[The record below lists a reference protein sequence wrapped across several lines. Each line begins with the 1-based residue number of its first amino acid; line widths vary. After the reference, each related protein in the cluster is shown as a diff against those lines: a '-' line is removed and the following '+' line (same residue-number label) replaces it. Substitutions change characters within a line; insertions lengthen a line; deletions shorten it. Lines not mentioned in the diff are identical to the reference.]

1 MGLLGELFGKNKDE
15 EPQLTIK
22 SSSSQN
28 RRGRGAGVEN
38 IDLQEELEER
48 QKAYNDYRNK
58 MLSGEL
64 GSSFGAGKGQ
74 EQLNELTRLDNLVKE
89 TQTKI
94 DGRDERNLGIGAG
107 LGALSGL
114 GAITAGELAA
124 QRDVGG
130 SGTLGGNQQ
139 RQKPSKAEPTTPSSF
154 VPDNTLPPQMIDED
168 DIRTE
173 QIDAPIDGVPRP
185 PTTATNLGGTPSS
198 VGEQNLSNIGNIFG
212 GAGGGDKGNLLDRIG
227 QRAAQM
233 AEEMAGISPEDID
246 RSSNLK
252 SSTDETR
259 PNNDLET
266 TQEHHEA
273 IEATTIQDETLDFK
287 HLGGSRTNFDTNF
300 IGYVLKEFSK
310 KAINTMASKATGLDE
325 GWTNLLIEPAV
336 NTAPELYRLL
346 RDGLTSDYKRL
357 DIHDKQQSL
366 TAPTLPLIIV
376 ILYLYVLDRS
386 VDFKIDFNF
395 IEGYFIKKVLKDYFN
410 FNDEL
415 VNYGMDIISN
425 IPNEL
430 ATAYNK
436 QKGSRENIITRN
448 EVNAITK
455 FIQYINIEY
464 FKRFKK
470 TLKDELFNFENK
482 QSLFLY
488 EMLETLGSSPTLFE
502 ISSGFSTINN
512 LITEM
517 VANPYLL
524 VQLIALIYDQNENKN
539 LSSSDV
545 LSRGKVD
552 KYIYYYSD
560 LKGGVKEDLK
570 VSVLKNIALD
580 MNKRGKVDGM
590 SVIENNDKVA
600 LYNYKG
606 RYYLAFRGTDTKD
619 EKDIRSG
626 FLNFGGKDLLNN
638 PDYDERIKIGK
649 RYLDLAI
656 MKSRQEGLEP
666 PIILGFSLGGVSAMY
681 LATLY
686 KNIETDVYSAVLG
699 KSEMTEKMMEYLG
712 NSNIHFNYGE
722 KDPISSNL
730 EYYSKK
736 YPNLDINKYR
746 YNKFYSPHDLGQF
759 I

>member
-1 MGLLGELFGKNKDE
+1 
-15 EPQLTIK
+15 
-22 SSSSQN
+22 
-28 RRGRGAGVEN
+28 
-38 IDLQEELEER
+38 
-48 QKAYNDYRNK
+48 
-58 MLSGEL
+58 
-64 GSSFGAGKGQ
+64 
-74 EQLNELTRLDNLVKE
+74 
-89 TQTKI
+89 
-94 DGRDERNLGIGAG
+94 
-107 LGALSGL
+107 
-114 GAITAGELAA
+114 
-124 QRDVGG
+124 
-130 SGTLGGNQQ
+130 
-139 RQKPSKAEPTTPSSF
+139 
-154 VPDNTLPPQMIDED
+154 
-168 DIRTE
+168 
-173 QIDAPIDGVPRP
+173 
-185 PTTATNLGGTPSS
+185 
-198 VGEQNLSNIGNIFG
+198 
-212 GAGGGDKGNLLDRIG
+212 
-227 QRAAQM
+227 
-233 AEEMAGISPEDID
+233 
-246 RSSNLK
+246 
-252 SSTDETR
+252 
-259 PNNDLET
+259 
-266 TQEHHEA
+266 
-273 IEATTIQDETLDFK
+273 
-287 HLGGSRTNFDTNF
+287 
-300 IGYVLKEFSK
+300 
-310 KAINTMASKATGLDE
+310 
-325 GWTNLLIEPAV
+325 
-336 NTAPELYRLL
+336 
-346 RDGLTSDYKRL
+346 
-357 DIHDKQQSL
+357 
-366 TAPTLPLIIV
+366 
-376 ILYLYVLDRS
+376 
-386 VDFKIDFNF
+386 
-395 IEGYFIKKVLKDYFN
+395 
-410 FNDEL
+410 
-415 VNYGMDIISN
+415 
-425 IPNEL
+425 
-430 ATAYNK
+430 
-436 QKGSRENIITRN
+436 
-448 EVNAITK
+448 
-455 FIQYINIEY
+455 
-464 FKRFKK
+464 
-470 TLKDELFNFENK
+470 
-482 QSLFLY
+482 
-488 EMLETLGSSPTLFE
+488 MLETLGSSPTLFE

-666 PIILGFSLGGVSAMY
+666 PIVLGFSLGGVSAMY

>member
-22 SSSSQN
+22 SSLTDN
-28 RRGRGAGVEN
+28 RRGRGGGSEN

-64 GSSFGAGKGQ
+64 GSSFGSGKGQ
-74 EQLNELTRLDNLVKE
+74 EQLDELSRLDNLVKE

-94 DGRDERNLGIGAG
+94 NGRDERNLGIGAG

-139 RQKPSKAEPTTPSSF
+139 RQKPPSSF
-154 VPDNTLPPQMIDED
+154 VPDNTLPPQTFSED
-168 DIRTE
+168 NTPYE
-173 QIDAPIDGVPRP
+173 PIDDTIDTDTTI
-185 PTTATNLGGTPSS
+185 PTTATELGGTPSS

-212 GAGGGDKGNLLDRIG
+212 GGDKGNLLDRIG
-227 QRAAQM
+227 QRTAQM

-246 RSSNLK
+246 RSSNLR
-252 SSTDETR
+252 SSTDKTR

-310 KAINTMASKATGLDE
+310 KALNTMASKATGLDE
-325 GWTNLLIEPAV
+325 SFTNLLIEPAV
-336 NTAPELYRLL
+336 EKTPQLLNLL
-346 RDGLTSDYKRL
+346 RNGLTSDYKRL
-357 DIHDKQQSL
+357 DIHDKHQSL
-366 TAPTLPLIIV
+366 SPATIPLIIV
-376 ILYLYVLDRS
+376 ILYLYIVDRS
-386 VDFKIDFNF
+386 DDFKIDLMLQGKIFLTRNILNVF
-395 IEGYFIKKVLKDYFN
+395 GFG
-410 FNDEL
+410 DEL

-430 ATAYNK
+430 ASAYNK
-436 QKGSRENIITRN
+436 QKGTRENIITRN

-464 FKRFKK
+464 FKRFQK

-619 EKDIRSG
+619 EKDIRSN

-686 KNIETDVYSAVLG
+686 KNIETDVYSPILS

-746 YNKFYSPHDLGQF
+746 NNKFYSSHDLEQF

>member
-1 MGLLGELFGKNKDE
+1 
-15 EPQLTIK
+15 
-22 SSSSQN
+22 
-28 RRGRGAGVEN
+28 
-38 IDLQEELEER
+38 
-48 QKAYNDYRNK
+48 
-58 MLSGEL
+58 
-64 GSSFGAGKGQ
+64 
-74 EQLNELTRLDNLVKE
+74 
-89 TQTKI
+89 
-94 DGRDERNLGIGAG
+94 
-107 LGALSGL
+107 
-114 GAITAGELAA
+114 
-124 QRDVGG
+124 
-130 SGTLGGNQQ
+130 
-139 RQKPSKAEPTTPSSF
+139 
-154 VPDNTLPPQMIDED
+154 
-168 DIRTE
+168 
-173 QIDAPIDGVPRP
+173 
-185 PTTATNLGGTPSS
+185 
-198 VGEQNLSNIGNIFG
+198 
-212 GAGGGDKGNLLDRIG
+212 
-227 QRAAQM
+227 
-233 AEEMAGISPEDID
+233 
-246 RSSNLK
+246 
-252 SSTDETR
+252 
-259 PNNDLET
+259 
-266 TQEHHEA
+266 
-273 IEATTIQDETLDFK
+273 
-287 HLGGSRTNFDTNF
+287 
-300 IGYVLKEFSK
+300 
-310 KAINTMASKATGLDE
+310 MASKATGLDE
-325 GWTNLLIEPAV
+325 SFTNLLIEPAV
-336 NTAPELYRLL
+336 EKTPQLLNLL
-346 RDGLTSDYKRL
+346 RNGLTGDYKRL
-357 DIHDKQQSL
+357 DIHDKHQSL
-366 TAPTLPLIIV
+366 SPATLPLIIV

-517 VANPYLL
+517 VTNPYLL

-539 LSSSDV
+539 LASSDV

-570 VSVLKNIALD
+570 VSVLKNIHLD
-580 MNKRGKVDGM
+580 MNKRGKVEGM
-590 SVIENNDKVA
+590 SVIENNDKVV
-600 LYNYKG
+600 LYNYKA

-619 EKDIRSG
+619 EKDIRSN

-638 PDYDERIKIGK
+638 PEYDERIKIGK

-686 KNIETDVYSAVLG
+686 KNIETDVYSPILS

-746 YNKFYSPHDLGQF
+746 NNKFYSPHDLGQF

>member
-1 MGLLGELFGKNKDE
+1 MGLLGDLFGKNKDE
-15 EPQLTIK
+15 EPSEAEPQLTIK
-22 SSSSQN
+22 NSSTEN
-28 RRGRGAGVEN
+28 RRGRGGGSEN

-139 RQKPSKAEPTTPSSF
+139 RQKPPSSF

-173 QIDAPIDGVPRP
+173 QIDDPIDTDTTI
-185 PTTATNLGGTPSS
+185 PTTATELGGTPSS
-198 VGEQNLSNIGNIFG
+198 VGEQNLSNIGNIF
-212 GAGGGDKGNLLDRIG
+212 GGGDKGNLLDRIG

-246 RSSNLK
+246 RSSNLR

-273 IEATTIQDETLDFK
+273 IETTTIQDETLDFK

-310 KAINTMASKATGLDE
+310 KALNTMASKATGLDE
-325 GWTNLLIEPAV
+325 SFTNLLIEPAV
-336 NTAPELYRLL
+336 EKTPQLLNLL
-346 RDGLTSDYKRL
+346 RNGLTSDYKRL
-357 DIHDKQQSL
+357 DIHDKHQSL
-366 TAPTLPLIIV
+366 SPATLPLIIV

-436 QKGSRENIITRN
+436 QKGTRENIITRN
-448 EVNAITK
+448 EVSAITK

-539 LSSSDV
+539 LASSDV

-570 VSVLKNIALD
+570 VSVLKNIHLD
-580 MNKRGKVDGM
+580 MNKRGKVEGM
-590 SVIENNDKVA
+590 SVIENNDKVV
-600 LYNYKG
+600 LYNYKA

-619 EKDIRSG
+619 EKDIRSN

-638 PDYDERIKIGK
+638 PEYDERIKIGK

-686 KNIETDVYSAVLG
+686 KNIETDVYSPILS

-746 YNKFYSPHDLGQF
+746 NNKFYSPHDLGQF

>member
-1 MGLLGELFGKNKDE
+1 MGLLGDLFGKNKDE
-15 EPQLTIK
+15 EPSEAEPQLTIK
-22 SSSSQN
+22 SSSTEN
-28 RRGRGAGVEN
+28 RRGRGGGSEN

-139 RQKPSKAEPTTPSSF
+139 RQKPPSSF

-173 QIDAPIDGVPRP
+173 QIDAPIDGVPRL

-198 VGEQNLSNIGNIFG
+198 VGEQNLSNIGNIF
-212 GAGGGDKGNLLDRIG
+212 GGGDKGNLLDRIG

-246 RSSNLK
+246 RSSNLR

-266 TQEHHEA
+266 TQEHHET
-273 IEATTIQDETLDFK
+273 IETTTIQDETLDFK

-310 KAINTMASKATGLDE
+310 KALNTMASKATGIDE
-325 GWTNLLIEPAV
+325 GFTNLLIEPAV
-336 NTAPELYRLL
+336 EKTPQLLNLL
-346 RDGLTSDYKRL
+346 RSGLTSDYKRL
-357 DIHDKQQSL
+357 DIHDKHQPF
-366 TAPTLPLIIV
+366 TPATLPLIIV

-386 VDFKIDFNF
+386 DDFKIDFNF

-410 FNDEL
+410 FNDEF

-430 ATAYNK
+430 ATAYRK
-436 QKGSRENIITRN
+436 QKGTRENIITQN
-448 EVNAITK
+448 EVNAISK
-455 FIQYINIEY
+455 FIKYINIEY

-470 TLKDELFNFENK
+470 SLKDELFNFENK
-482 QSLFLY
+482 QSLYLY
-488 EMLETLGSSPTLFE
+488 EMLETLDSSPTLFE

-517 VANPYLL
+517 VTNPYLL
-524 VQLIALIYDQNENKN
+524 VQLIALIYDDNENKN
-539 LSSSDV
+539 LASSDV

-570 VSVLKNIALD
+570 VSVLKNIHLD
-580 MNKRGKVDGM
+580 MNKRGKVEGM
-590 SVIENNDKVA
+590 SVIVNNDKVA

-619 EKDIRSG
+619 EKDIRSN

-638 PDYDERIKIGK
+638 PEYDERIKIGK

-686 KNIETDVYSAVLG
+686 KNIETDVYSPILS

-746 YNKFYSPHDLGQF
+746 NNKFYSPHHLGQF

>member
-1 MGLLGELFGKNKDE
+1 MGLLGDLFGKNKDE
-15 EPQLTIK
+15 EPSEVEPQLTIK
-22 SSSSQN
+22 NSSTEN
-28 RRGRGAGVEN
+28 RRGRGGGSEN

-139 RQKPSKAEPTTPSSF
+139 RQKPPSSF

-173 QIDAPIDGVPRP
+173 QIDDPIDTDTTI
-185 PTTATNLGGTPSS
+185 PTTATELGGTPSS
-198 VGEQNLSNIGNIFG
+198 VGEQNLSNIGNIF
-212 GAGGGDKGNLLDRIG
+212 GGGDKGNLLDRIG

-246 RSSNLK
+246 RSSNLR

-273 IEATTIQDETLDFK
+273 IETTTIQDETLDFK

-310 KAINTMASKATGLDE
+310 KALNTMASKATGLDE
-325 GWTNLLIEPAV
+325 SFTNLLIEPAV
-336 NTAPELYRLL
+336 EKTPQLLNLL
-346 RDGLTSDYKRL
+346 RNGLTSDYKRL
-357 DIHDKQQSL
+357 DIHDKHQSL
-366 TAPTLPLIIV
+366 SPATIPLIIV
-376 ILYLYVLDRS
+376 ILYLYIVDRS
-386 VDFKIDFNF
+386 DDFKIDLMLQGKIFLTRNILNVF
-395 IEGYFIKKVLKDYFN
+395 GFG
-410 FNDEL
+410 DEL

-539 LSSSDV
+539 LASSDV

-570 VSVLKNIALD
+570 VSVLKNIHLD
-580 MNKRGKVDGM
+580 MNKRGKVEGM
-590 SVIENNDKVA
+590 SVIENNDKVV
-600 LYNYKG
+600 LYNYKA

-619 EKDIRSG
+619 EKDIRSN

-638 PDYDERIKIGK
+638 PEYDERIKIGK

-686 KNIETDVYSAVLG
+686 KNIETDVYSPILS

-746 YNKFYSPHDLGQF
+746 NNKFYSPHHLGQF

>member
-64 GSSFGAGKGQ
+64 GSSFGAGEGQ

-130 SGTLGGNQQ
+130 SGTLGGNQE
-139 RQKPSKAEPTTPSSF
+139 RQKSPSSF
-154 VPDNTLPPQMIDED
+154 VPDNTLPPQTFSED
-168 DIRTE
+168 NTSYQPIND
-173 QIDAPIDGVPRP
+173 PIDTDTTI
-185 PTTATNLGGTPSS
+185 PTTTTELGGTPGS
-198 VGEQNLSNIGNIFG
+198 VGDQNLSNIGNIFSR
-212 GAGGGDKGNLLDRIG
+212 GDKGNLLDRIG
-227 QRAAQM
+227 QRTAQM

-246 RSSNLK
+246 RSSKPLI
-252 SSTDETR
+252 TDDTR

-266 TQEHHEA
+266 TQEHHDA
-273 IEATTIQDETLDFK
+273 IETTTILDNTLDLE

-310 KAINTMASKATGLDE
+310 KALNTMASKATGID
-325 GWTNLLIEPAV
+325 GKITNLLISPAV
-336 NTAPELYRLL
+336 EKMPELLNLIRN
-346 RDGLTSDYKRL
+346 GLTSDYKRL
-357 DIHDKQQSL
+357 DVHDKHQSL
-366 TAPTLPLIIV
+366 SPATIPLIIV
-376 ILYLYVLDRS
+376 ILYLYIVDRND
-386 VDFKIDFNF
+386 DFKIDLMMQGKIFLTRNMLSLFNF
-395 IEGYFIKKVLKDYFN
+395 GG
-410 FNDEL
+410 EL
-415 VNYGMDIISN
+415 VDYGMDIISN

-430 ATAYNK
+430 ATAYRK
-436 QKGSRENIITRN
+436 QKGTRENLITQN

-482 QSLFLY
+482 QSLYLY
-488 EMLETLGSSPTLFE
+488 EMLETLDSPPTLFE

-517 VANPYLL
+517 VSNPYLL
-524 VQLIALIYDQNENKN
+524 VQLIALIYDDNENKN
-539 LSSSDV
+539 LASSDV

-560 LKGGVKEDLK
+560 SKGGVKEDLK
-570 VSVLKNIALD
+570 VSVLKNIHLD
-580 MNKRGKVDGM
+580 MDKRGKVEGM
-590 SVIENNDKVA
+590 SVIENNDKVS

-619 EKDIRSG
+619 EKDIRSN

-656 MKSRQEGLEP
+656 MKSRQEKLQP

-686 KNIETDVYSAVLG
+686 KNIETDVYAPILS
-699 KSEMTEKMMEYLG
+699 KSEMTDKMMKNLG

-736 YPNLDINKYR
+736 YPNLDINKYSN
-746 YNKFYSPHDLGQF
+746 NKFYSPHNLGQF